1 MSQVAIRHP
10 LTGGVAVQSR
20 EQFDMLYAARGWE
33 IVLVDPAFATGVAGA
48 PVADL
53 SELSVDQLVKVI
65 AAHDAQKPS
74 DRKADLIALHADE
87 LREQAKT
94 LGLAAGGSKEDIA
107 DRIVAHEV
115 EAAKAAAE
123 AD

>member
-20 EQFDMLYAARGWE
+20 EQFDALYAVRGWE
-33 IVLVDPAFATGVAGA
+33 IVTVDPALASRAVGVAIN
-48 PVADL
+48 DL
-53 SELSVDQLVKVI
+53 SELSSDQLVKVI

-94 LGLAAGGSKEDIA
+94 LGLPAGGSKEDIA

-115 EAAKAAAE
+115 EAARAAAD
-123 AD
+123 AG